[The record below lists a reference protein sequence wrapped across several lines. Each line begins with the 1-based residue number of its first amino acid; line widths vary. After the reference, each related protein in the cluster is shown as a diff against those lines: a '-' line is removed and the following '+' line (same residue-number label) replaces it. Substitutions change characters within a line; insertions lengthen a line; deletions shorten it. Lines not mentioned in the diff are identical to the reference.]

1 MATLR
6 GRLIFLIMANKKIL
20 IDETQ
25 ETSQEFL
32 EASTMFLRGK
42 LNDLQKRLKK
52 AEDNLTIA
60 EATANYN
67 KKKLDSWKNKYYN
80 LINKNK
86 KND

>member
-1 MATLR
+1 
-6 GRLIFLIMANKKIL
+6 MANKKIL

>member
-1 MATLR
+1 LATLR

>member
-1 MATLR
+1 
-6 GRLIFLIMANKKIL
+6 MANEKIL

>member
-1 MATLR
+1 
-6 GRLIFLIMANKKIL
+6 MANKKIL
-20 IDETQ
+20 IDKTK